1 MPKTKDEPQKI
12 QGSMENQALRGVE
25 HQTGLILSK
34 DEKSDPLTTPSNS
47 KNLPPEIVKAL
58 QSLRDANPSLQRML
72 NHGIATDDIPDE
84 SLAYWNR
91 IQDIAIMENA
101 DKMESLNIKGLNL
114 GGLMVRIIECVPF
127 FQCLQDH
134 DISFQMINFGGT
146 DIPTQNLLQGLQKI
160 QSSSPSPSSFLEA
173 LYLGGCGIGS
183 RKGVQD
189 LLHVLQLPLCSNIT
203 KLDLRYNDLSGEDM
217 TILEPILSSRESMI
231 EILHLEGNMLKC
243 NGAKAIASIL
253 ANTNSLKE
261 LYLGGNGIG
270 VNGAKDL
277 ADGLKNNSSLGK
289 LYLEGNLIGGEGAD
303 AFRMV
308 LLDQTERK
316 CKVLKHLYVENNG
329 MGKDSAVKLGQAL
342 NSENIINGSLFD

>member
-1 MPKTKDEPQKI
+1 
-12 QGSMENQALRGVE
+12 MENQALLRVE

-34 DEKSDPLTTPSNS
+34 DEKSDPLTIPSNS

-72 NHGIATDDIPDE
+72 NHGIATDDTQDK

-91 IQDIAIMENA
+91 IQDIVIVENA

-114 GGLMVRIIECVPF
+114 GGLMVRIVECVPF
-127 FQCLQDH
+127 FQCLQNH

-146 DIPTQNLLQGLQKI
+146 DIPTKNLLQGLQRI
-160 QSSSPSPSSFLEA
+160 QSSSPSPFLGS

-203 KLDLRYNDLSGEDM
+203 TLDLRYNDLSGEDM
-217 TILEPILSSRESMI
+217 SILEPILSSSESMI

-261 LYLGGNGIG
+261 LYLGGNGI
-270 VNGAKDL
+270 
-277 ADGLKNNSSLGK
+277 
-289 LYLEGNLIGGEGAD
+289 
-303 AFRMV
+303 
-308 LLDQTERK
+308 DQTERK
-316 CKVLKHLYVENNG
+316 CMVLKHLYVENNG
-329 MGKDSAVKLGQAL
+329 MGKDSAMKLGQAL
-342 NSENIINGSLFD
+342 NSENLMSGSLFD